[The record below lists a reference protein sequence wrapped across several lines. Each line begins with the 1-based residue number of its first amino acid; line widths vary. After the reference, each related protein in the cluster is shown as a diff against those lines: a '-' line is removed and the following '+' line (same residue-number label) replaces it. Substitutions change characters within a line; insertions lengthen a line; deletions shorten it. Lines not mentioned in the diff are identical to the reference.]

1 MVYDI
6 NWNCDIFEL
15 WLNQKSV
22 PLDVLQIWVFIH
34 FYLLFILFVY
44 SFFFCFLLIR
54 FYVFIIR
61 KYAHTRI
68 YAAYSQWCMQNR
80 FENDRETWTESE
92 KNKTVLISQLLHHPI
107 DFEMHTLMCKECNSL
122 SKWIAT
128 ESMDI
133 IERKKPS

>member
-1 MVYDI
+1 MWYFWAVTKPEISSIRCLTNMSIYS
-6 NWNCDIFEL
+6 FL
-15 WLNQKSV
+15 SSV
-22 PLDVLQIWVFIH
+22 HSFR
-34 FYLLFILFVY
+34 LFI
-44 SFFFCFLLIR
+44 FFCFLLIR